1 MTELKPAAF
10 MSYVHADDK
19 YGHLTQQGGNQD
31 RRQPHAAPQ
40 PYQEEPWLSNV
51 YSRWRRGNH

>member
-19 YGHLTQQGGNQD
+19 YGHLTTLRERLSDEVCVQTGPTVSERSN
-31 RRQPHAAPQ
+31 APATWNEGQ
-40 PYQEEPWLSNV
+40 T
-51 YSRWRRGNH
+51 